1 MAQAYIGEIRI
12 MAFPF
17 APKNWALCNGQI
29 LPISQNQALFA
40 VLGTTYGGNG
50 TTTFALP
57 NLQGRAPIH
66 WGNGNGL
73 PPAALGQTGGEEAH
87 ALTGPETA
95 THNHLLKAAA
105 APAANAV
112 GPGNNFLGAGSQ
124 NQYVAGSPVTALAA
138 ETIQPPTASGQPHA
152 NMQPYQ
158 VLNICICLVGVF
170 PSRT

>member
-73 PPAALGQTGGEEAH
+73 PPAALGQTGGGRGSRPDG
-87 ALTGPETA
+87 TRNRDSQPPPEGGGGA
-95 THNHLLKAAA
+95 R
-105 APAANAV
+105 
-112 GPGNNFLGAGSQ
+112 GERRGAGQ
-124 NQYVAGSPVTALAA
+124 QLPRGRLPEPV
-138 ETIQPPTASGQPHA
+138 
-152 NMQPYQ
+152 
-158 VLNICICLVGVF
+158 
-170 PSRT
+170 RRR